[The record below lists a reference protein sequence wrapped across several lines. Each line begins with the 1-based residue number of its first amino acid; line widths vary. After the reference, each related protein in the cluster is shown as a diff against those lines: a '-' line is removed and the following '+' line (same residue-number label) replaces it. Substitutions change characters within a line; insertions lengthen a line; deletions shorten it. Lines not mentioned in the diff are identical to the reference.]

1 MPIQTA
7 QPDATSSNGTAAKTA
22 AGPSASQQTRSQTGA
37 VVFSP
42 MFTIG
47 GWQVTPGH
55 WWYYREMRCNP
66 TIALAIAAST
76 LPVKAASWAFEADD
90 GVPDDRVQFVREQ
103 LMPLKRGLIDAA
115 CDAIWLGCAPF
126 EVIWKTESGQWE
138 IDRIKPL
145 LQELTTAKLDEFGN
159 LVQVVN
165 GSVTLDPL
173 NFAWFTYDKVGDDPY
188 GRSRLENLRF
198 MYAGWKDS
206 VARMASYVAKNA
218 GIVPQVHY
226 PEGRNPDRN
235 GTYKDNSEHA
245 LDVLA
250 GIGRGQ
256 GVAIPL
262 IPPPWADDLMQS
274 GKFTGDAASLCAWRI
289 SFAESRSGAG
299 SEILEDIKHKEAL
312 IARGFLWPERSFT
325 EGTTGTKAEAAV
337 HGDIG
342 LESCEDL
349 NGDIAEF
356 VNQQIVDELLVL
368 NFGPEAKGSVRVCP
382 GPLSDD
388 DKAYFRGIMSQVLAA
403 PGNVDL
409 LMTLTDLD
417 RLMDLAEIPKG
428 QEVVDGNQPTP
439 PPNDPNAS
447 PTGADGGQGSDAG
460 NSPSDSPPDPAGP
473 KPPPTGAGAAA
484 MSRAAKLLLGAIVR
498 NRSTGQ

>member
-1 MPIQTA
+1 
-7 QPDATSSNGTAAKTA
+7 
-22 AGPSASQQTRSQTGA
+22 
-37 VVFSP
+37 
-42 MFTIG
+42 
-47 GWQVTPGH
+47 
-55 WWYYREMRCNP
+55 
-66 TIALAIAAST
+66 
-76 LPVKAASWAFEADD
+76 
-90 GVPDDRVQFVREQ
+90 
-103 LMPLKRGLIDAA
+103 
-115 CDAIWLGCAPF
+115 
-126 EVIWKTESGQWE
+126 
-138 IDRIKPL
+138 
-145 LQELTTAKLDEFGN
+145 
-159 LVQVVN
+159 
-165 GSVTLDPL
+165 
-173 NFAWFTYDKVGDDPY
+173 VGDDPY

-368 NFGPEAKGSVRVCP
+368 NFGPEAKGSVRVVP
-382 GPLSDD
+382 RPAVRRRQGVLPRDHVAGARRAGQRGPADD
-388 DKAYFRGIMSQVLAA
+388 A
-403 PGNVDL
+403 
-409 LMTLTDLD
+409 D
-417 RLMDLAEIPKG
+417 RSGP
-428 QEVVDGNQPTP
+428 
-439 PPNDPNAS
+439 
-447 PTGADGGQGSDAG
+447 ADGPGR
-460 NSPSDSPPDPAGP
+460 DPQ
-473 KPPPTGAGAAA
+473 GAGSGGRQPADATTQRPERFA
-484 MSRAAKLLLGAIVR
+484 HGGRRRAGKRRRQQPIG
-498 NRSTGQ
+498 